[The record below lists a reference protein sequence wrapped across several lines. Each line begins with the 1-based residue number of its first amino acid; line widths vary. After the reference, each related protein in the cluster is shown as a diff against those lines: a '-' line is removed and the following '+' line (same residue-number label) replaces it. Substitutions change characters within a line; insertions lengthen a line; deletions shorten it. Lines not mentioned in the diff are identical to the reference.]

1 MQTNLQKT
9 NLQIATVSPFQLS
22 WHSIEG
28 RSLSLSFCIKI
39 MGMVDAVLS
48 CRHVAR
54 DYWTFLFLGEK
65 NLKFDLCLKTNL
77 MGVVDGLFL
86 CCRYVANVKHHW
98 PFLMLMNR
106 AQSMNECS
114 QLVSPISGTF
124 NILHLGHCQTH
135 ILESSLGWTNTFQTG
150 SARM

>member
-1 MQTNLQKT
+1 MN
-9 NLQIATVSPFQLS
+9 F
-22 WHSIEG
+22 
-28 RSLSLSFCIKI
+28 SFF
-39 MGMVDAVLS
+39 
-48 CRHVAR
+48 RR
-54 DYWTFLFLGEK
+54 K

-98 PFLMLMNR
+98 SFLMLMNR

-124 NILHLGHCQTH
+124 NILHLGHGKAHIGEQPKLDKYFSNRVCQNVKDKCSSY
-135 ILESSLGWTNTFQTG
+135 LEKNLLLGNLYPQESIHFIDFCCC
-150 SARM
+150 